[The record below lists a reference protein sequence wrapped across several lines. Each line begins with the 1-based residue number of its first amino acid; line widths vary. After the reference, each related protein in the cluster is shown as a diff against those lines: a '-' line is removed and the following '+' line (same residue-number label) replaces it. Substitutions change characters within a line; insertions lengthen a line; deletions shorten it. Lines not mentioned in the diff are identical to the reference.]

1 MYGVLVVLTM
11 NLRLALSVTDKS
23 LVHSVTLKLRDFD
36 LLWICCGLVD
46 SLLTLSVTFSTFWCY
61 RLIVGVRSVLL
72 YNKSR

>member
-46 SLLTLSVTFSTFWCY
+46 SL
-61 RLIVGVRSVLL
+61 
-72 YNKSR
+72 